1 MPRRIELTDEL
12 TQKICEKILIGL
24 PHESAAKRVGVPY
37 KLFKEWMASG
47 EAGDSPKYVE
57 FYKRVKMTDEEY
69 EKNQFEAIKQAAKE
83 GDKGASRW
91 LKEKNI
97 EY

>member
-1 MPRRIELTDEL
+1 MTRRIELTDEL

-24 PHESAAKRVGVPY
+24 PHESAAERVGVPY
-37 KLFKEWMASG
+37 KLFKEWMAAG
-47 EAGDSPKYVE
+47 EAGKSPEYIE

-69 EKNQFEAIKQAAKE
+69 RHNLLEGIKQAARE
-83 GDKGASRW
+83 GSKGALKW
-91 LKEKNI
+91 LNEKNI

>member
-1 MPRRIELTDEL
+1 MTRRIELTDEL
-12 TQKICEKILIGL
+12 TQKIIEKILIGL
-24 PHESAAKRVGVPY
+24 PQESAAESVGVPY
-37 KLFKEWMASG
+37 KLFKEWMAAG
-47 EAGDSPKYVE
+47 EAGDSPKYIE

-69 EKNQFEAIKQAAKE
+69 KNNLLEVIKQVARE
-83 GDKGASRW
+83 GNKGASKW